1 MASAF
6 SQAWPAFALVA
17 GLLLIG
23 AVAAREGVFA
33 EAGALVA
40 RAPGGP
46 FVLLAGLLV
55 VEALVTA
62 VLNLDTAVVFLTPVL
77 LHAARARG
85 LADGPFLYGAVF
97 MANSASLLL
106 PGANLTNLIV
116 LAHEHV
122 SGTTFAS
129 GLAPAWGVSVAITIV
144 FVALVFR
151 RDLSRPAAHVAERVP
166 FRPAVGAAAAAV
178 AAVLVLALARPAL
191 PVLGLGLATALVGR
205 LGVRSAVEATN
216 PLLLVVLLAVAVG
229 LGALARATS
238 IGHALAHTSR
248 WATAWI
254 AAGTAVAI
262 NNLPAA
268 VLLSARLPAHPRALL
283 LGLNLGPNL
292 AVSGSLAAILWLQ
305 VARRNGA
312 QPSILR
318 YSLLGIVLAPLTIV
332 ASLLVNA
339 V

>member
-33 EAGALVA
+33 EAGELVA
-40 RAPGGP
+40 CAPGGP
-46 FVLLAGLLV
+46 FVLLAGLLL

-129 GLAPAWGVSVAITIV
+129 RLAPAWCVSVAITIA

-151 RDLSRPAAHVAERVP
+151 GDLSRKTARLAERVP
-166 FRPAVGAAAAAV
+166 FRPGVGAIAIAVGAAL
-178 AAVLVLALARPAL
+178 VLVLARPAL
-191 PVLGLGLATALVGR
+191 PVLGLGLATAAAGR
-205 LGVRSAVEATN
+205 LGVRRAVESVN
-216 PLLLVVLLAVAVG
+216 PFLLLALLAVAVG

-238 IGHALAHTSR
+238 IGTALAHTSR

-283 LGLNLGPNL
+283 LGLDLGPNL
-292 AVSGSLAAILWLQ
+292 VVTGSLSAILWLQ

-312 QPSILR
+312 RPSILR
-318 YSLLGIVLAPLTIV
+318 YSLLGIVLAPCTIV

>member
-6 SQAWPAFALVA
+6 SQAWPAFALVI

-33 EAGALVA
+33 EAGAVVA

-46 FVLLAGLLV
+46 FVLLAGLLLV
-55 VEALVTA
+55 VALVTA

-77 LHAARARG
+77 LHAARERG
-85 LADGPFLYGAVF
+85 LDDGPFLYGAVF

-122 SGTTFAS
+122 SGTRFAS
-129 GLAPAWGVSVAITIV
+129 RLAPAWSVSVAITIV

-151 RDLSRPAAHVAERVP
+151 RDLRRPSERVAERVP
-166 FRPAVGAAAAAV
+166 FRPHIGAIAIAV
-178 AAVLVLALARPAL
+178 AAVLVLVLARPAL
-191 PVLGLGLATALVGR
+191 PVLGLGLTTALAGR
-205 LGVRSAVEATN
+205 LGVRRAVEAAN
-216 PLLLVVLLAVAVG
+216 PLLLLALLAVAVG

-238 IGHALAHTSR
+238 IGTALAHTSR

-283 LGLNLGPNL
+283 LGLDLGPNL
-292 AVSGSLAAILWLQ
+292 AVTGSLSAILWLQ

-312 QPSILR
+312 RPSIVR
-318 YSLLGIVLAPLTIV
+318 YSLLGIVLAPCTIV

>member
-1 MASAF
+1 LASAF

-33 EAGALVA
+33 EAGALMA
-40 RAPGGP
+40 RAPDGP
-46 FVLLAGLLV
+46 FVLLSGLLV

-77 LHAARARG
+77 LHAARTRG
-85 LADGPFLYGAVF
+85 LGEAPFLYGAVF

-129 GLAPAWGVSVAITIV
+129 RLAPAWCVSVAITIA

-151 RDLSRPAAHVAERVP
+151 RDLLRPSARVVERVP
-166 FRPAVGAAAAAV
+166 FRPGVGAAAIAV
-178 AAVLVLALARPAL
+178 AAALVLVLARPAL
-191 PVLGLGLATALVGR
+191 PVLGLGLATAFVGR
-205 LGVRSAVEATN
+205 LGVRRALEAAN
-216 PLLLVVLLAVAVG
+216 PLLLLGLLAVAVG

-238 IGHALAHTSR
+238 VGRAVAHTSR
-248 WATAWI
+248 WSTAWI

-268 VLLSARLPAHPRALL
+268 VLLSARLPARPRALL
-283 LGLNLGPNL
+283 LGLDLGPNL
-292 AVSGSLAAILWLQ
+292 AVTGSLSAIFWLQ
-305 VARRNGA
+305 VARQNGVR
-312 QPSILR
+312 PSIVR
-318 YSLLGIVLAPLTIV
+318 YSLLGIVLAPCTIV

>member
-33 EAGALVA
+33 EAGAVVA

-46 FVLLAGLLV
+46 FVLLAGLLL

-97 MANSASLLL
+97 MSNSASLLL

-129 GLAPAWGVSVAITIV
+129 RLAPAWGVSVGITIA

-151 RDLSRPAAHVAERVP
+151 HDLARPTARVAERVP
-166 FRPAVGAAAAAV
+166 FRPRIGALAIAL
-178 AAVLVLALARPAL
+178 AAVLVLVLARPAL
-191 PVLGLGLATALVGR
+191 PVLALGLATALIGR
-205 LGVRSAVEATN
+205 LGVRPAVEAAN
-216 PLLLVVLLAVAVG
+216 PLLLVALLAVAVG

-283 LGLNLGPNL
+283 LGLDLGPNL
-292 AVSGSLAAILWLQ
+292 AVTGSLSAILWLQ

-312 QPSILR
+312 RPSIVR
-318 YSLLGIVLAPLTIV
+318 YSMLGVVLAPLTIV
-332 ASLLVNA
+332 ASLLVNS

>member
-1 MASAF
+1 
-6 SQAWPAFALVA
+6 
-17 GLLLIG
+17 
-23 AVAAREGVFA
+23 
-33 EAGALVA
+33 
-40 RAPGGP
+40 
-46 FVLLAGLLV
+46 
-55 VEALVTA
+55 
-62 VLNLDTAVVFLTPVL
+62 
-77 LHAARARG
+77 
-85 LADGPFLYGAVF
+85 

-122 SGTTFAS
+122 SGTTFAAR
-129 GLAPAWGVSVAITIV
+129 LAPAWGVSVGITIV

-151 RDLSRPAAHVAERVP
+151 RDLVKPSAAVVERVP
-166 FRPAVGAAAAAV
+166 FRPGVGALAIAIAAV
-178 AAVLVLALARPAL
+178 FVLVLARPAL
-191 PVLGLGLATALVGR
+191 PVLGLGLAAALVAR
-205 LGVRSAVEATN
+205 LGVRPAAEAAN
-216 PLLLVVLLAVAVG
+216 PLLLLALLAVAVG

-238 IGHALAHTSR
+238 IGHALAHTGR
-248 WATAWI
+248 WATAWL

-268 VLLSARLPAHPRALL
+268 VLLSARSPAHPRALL
-283 LGLNLGPNL
+283 LGLDLGPNL
-292 AVSGSLAAILWLQ
+292 AVTGSLSAILWLQ

-312 QPSILR
+312 RPSVLR

>member
-33 EAGALVA
+33 EAGAVIA

-85 LADGPFLYGAVF
+85 LADGPFLYGAVS

-129 GLAPAWGVSVAITIV
+129 RLAPAWGVSVAITIV

-151 RDLSRPAAHVAERVP
+151 RDLSRPSTRVAERVP
-166 FRPAVGAAAAAV
+166 FRPGVGALAIAV
-178 AAVLVLALARPAL
+178 AAVLVLVLARPAL

-205 LGVRSAVEATN
+205 LGVRRAVEATN
-216 PLLLVVLLAVAVG
+216 PLLLVALLAVAVG

-268 VLLSARLPAHPRALL
+268 VLLSARLPAQPRALL

-312 QPSILR
+312 RPSIVR
-318 YSLLGIVLAPLTIV
+318 YSLLGVVLAPCTIV
-332 ASLLVNA
+332 ASLFVNA